1 MRFKTWWT
9 AVAAACWMAG
19 LDRGSPTPAAQQ
31 PPSAESTAPAR
42 VDPQKL
48 GPQVGIAVPDF
59 NLPDQRNQ
67 RRTLRSILGPKG
79 AVLVFFRSADW

>member
-9 AVAAACWMAG
+9 AAALSCCVGG
-19 LDRGSPTPAAQQ
+19 LDRGSLTAAQQ
-31 PPSAESTAPAR
+31 PPSAESAAPAR
-42 VDPQKL
+42 IDPQKL